1 MKALEFFLDYVEK
14 KKCPFSR
21 FQSLQFCA
29 IPKIGNSEISENF
42 LLVNFLIVYE
52 TQNLKIDWKMT
63 LIERAGQDEA
73 VKIVQFNG
81 KESYRIIAKDETTIL
96 APDT

>member
-1 MKALEFFLDYVEK
+1 MSEIDNVISCLKNIK
-14 KKCPFSR
+14 KKKLG
-21 FQSLQFCA
+21 QN
-29 IPKIGNSEISENF
+29 KEN
-42 LLVNFLIVYE
+42 LTNYLVKEYGRDKVNATE
-52 TQNLKIDWKMT
+52 
-63 LIERAGQDEA
+63 LIEQAVHDEA

>member
-1 MKALEFFLDYVEK
+1 MSEIDNVISCLKNIK
-14 KKCPFSR
+14 KKKLG
-21 FQSLQFCA
+21 QN
-29 IPKIGNSEISENF
+29 KEN
-42 LLVNFLIVYE
+42 LTNYLVKEYGRDKVNATE
-52 TQNLKIDWKMT
+52 
-63 LIERAGQDEA
+63 LIERAVHDEA